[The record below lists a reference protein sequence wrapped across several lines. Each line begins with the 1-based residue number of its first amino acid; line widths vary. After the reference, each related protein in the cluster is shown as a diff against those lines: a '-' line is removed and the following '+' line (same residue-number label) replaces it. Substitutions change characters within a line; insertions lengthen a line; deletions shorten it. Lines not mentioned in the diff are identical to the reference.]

1 MKCDIFHV
9 LHPLT
14 FVKAARSGV
23 IGEHFQPQP
32 AFTGR
37 FCSRLDGA
45 KYLLAVASARCV
57 RQQIELMQQ
66 RTGRTFRTYRLT
78 TGVFRKAD
86 RVGGFSNQPTALGIG
101 QAALQRGQGILLLQV
116 ARQLVGV
123 MSEVSKVMAIAGIA
137 HFIE

>member
-86 RVGGFSNQPTALGIG
+86 RVGASAINQQHWESVRL
-101 QAALQRGQGILLLQV
+101 RCSE
-116 ARQLVGV
+116 AREY
-123 MSEVSKVMAIAGIA
+123 SCCR
-137 HFIE
+137 